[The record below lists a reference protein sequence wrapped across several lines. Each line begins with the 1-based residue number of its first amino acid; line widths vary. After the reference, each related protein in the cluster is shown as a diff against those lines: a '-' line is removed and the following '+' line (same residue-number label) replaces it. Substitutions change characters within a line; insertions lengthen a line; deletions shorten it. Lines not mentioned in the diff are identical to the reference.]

1 MCLYIQTLKANYLNI
16 FFAWGAA
23 AYITEHWHRPQSY
36 DFDVLLKFVNTF
48 FNFYFLFFTN
58 KQKCIRQNL

>member
-36 DFDVLLKFVNTF
+36 DFDVLLCKYVF
-48 FNFYFLFFTN
+48 
-58 KQKCIRQNL
+58 